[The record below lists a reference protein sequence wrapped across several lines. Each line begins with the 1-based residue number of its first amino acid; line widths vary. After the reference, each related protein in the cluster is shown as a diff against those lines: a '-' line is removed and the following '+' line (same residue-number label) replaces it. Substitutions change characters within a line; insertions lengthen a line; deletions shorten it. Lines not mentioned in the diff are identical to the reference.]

1 MTLENE
7 LSSKRVK
14 LNENKDE
21 LIFGLPERMEKP

>member
-14 LNENKDE
+14 LNENKNE
-21 LIFGLPERMEKP
+21 LIFRLPERMEKP